1 MQVLKRVVT
10 EFIPAQVAAELA
22 SSKKD
27 EDQDGT
33 QYAEKDGTE
42 DDDNEGIAST
52 ATSPIAGIGG
62 TLVGITLIT
71 VAELVRYPL
80 DTIKTRLQA
89 DKSGKLFK
97 GVYDGMGPTLAFTAF
112 RIIYAETPV
121 LEHYLS
127 LPVLENYLSL
137 PHAVRPPLVIL
148 LAVVRWLAGFL
159 VWVPFEVSSSHHAH
173 TLLTAH
179 LLHSS

>member
-1 MQVLKRVVT
+1 VVT

-27 EDQDGT
+27 EGQDGT
-33 QYAEKDGTE
+33 QDAEKDE
-42 DDDNEGIAST
+42 NDDSSDNERIAST
-52 ATSPIAGIGG
+52 ATSPIAGIGR
-62 TLVGITLIT
+62 TLVGIAFIT
-71 VAELVRYPL
+71 VTQLVRYPL

-97 GVYDGMGPTLAFTAF
+97 GVYAGMGPALAFTAF

-137 PHAVRPPLVIL
+137 PHAARAPLVIL